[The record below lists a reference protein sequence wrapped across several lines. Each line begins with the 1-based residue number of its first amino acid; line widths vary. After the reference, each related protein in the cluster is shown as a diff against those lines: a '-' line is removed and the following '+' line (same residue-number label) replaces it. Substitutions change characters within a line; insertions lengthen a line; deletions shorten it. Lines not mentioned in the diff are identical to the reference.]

1 MTDKTSPSALESQSS
16 DSSAISSGFFWK
28 ILSFLPFF
36 SSTLDIELLMVYS
49 DFCMSDSEIT
59 SDSLLELLR
68 F

>member
-1 MTDKTSPSALESQSS
+1 
-16 DSSAISSGFFWK
+16 
-28 ILSFLPFF
+28 
-36 SSTLDIELLMVYS
+36 MVYS